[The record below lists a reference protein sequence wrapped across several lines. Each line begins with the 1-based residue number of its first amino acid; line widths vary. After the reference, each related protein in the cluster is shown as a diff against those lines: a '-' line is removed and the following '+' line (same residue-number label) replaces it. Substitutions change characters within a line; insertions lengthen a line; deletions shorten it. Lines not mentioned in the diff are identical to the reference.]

1 MVIDAAAFSEQG
13 PRWSMEDTHV
23 LQVEADV
30 VRAAV
35 FDGHLSSEVSALAA
49 GLYPTFGDGSPGQA
63 LLAIHEA
70 SVGLEGGACAVALHL
85 AGDHLRVANV
95 GDAELAIVH
104 RRTVRVVTECHR
116 LSNPGER
123 ERVLAAGARL
133 DGPYVVNPRTGNG
146 VMPTRGLGDHE
157 FEEVGVVCD
166 PHEWEGRFG
175 AGWLVA
181 ACDGLWDVLQPS
193 ELPPFLSGSAREVA
207 ERLGREALQVR
218 GSWDNLTII
227 VIHRYDL

>member
-1 MVIDAAAFSEQG
+1 MPIDAAVFSDQG
-13 PRWSMEDTHV
+13 PRWSMEDSHV
-23 LQVEADV
+23 LRVEGDV

-35 FDGHLSSEVSALAA
+35 FDGHVNAEVSTLAA
-49 GLYPTFGDGSPGQA
+49 ARYPSPGDQPPGRA
-63 LLAIHEA
+63 LLAIHQA
-70 SVGLEGGACAVALHL
+70 SVGMDGGACAVALHL
-85 AGDHLRVANV
+85 AGDRLRVANV

-116 LSNPGER
+116 LTNPGER
-123 ERVLAAGARL
+123 ARVLAAGATL
-133 DGPYVVNPRTGNG
+133 DGPYVVNPRTQNG
-146 VMPTRGLGDHE
+146 VMPTRALGDHE
-157 FEEVGVVCD
+157 FEEVGVVCR
-166 PHEWEGRFG
+166 PHEWEGPFG

-218 GSWDNLTII
+218 SSWDNVTI
-227 VIHRYDL
+227 VVVHRFDL